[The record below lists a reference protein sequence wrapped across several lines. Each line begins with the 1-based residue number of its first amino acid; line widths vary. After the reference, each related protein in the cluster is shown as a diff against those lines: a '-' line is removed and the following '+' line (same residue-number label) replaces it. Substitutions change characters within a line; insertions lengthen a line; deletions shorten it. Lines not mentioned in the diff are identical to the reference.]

1 MLDTLSSTSQYVDS
15 RIKTFNCSTL
25 YTSIPRAQL
34 KSKLKELMLRVFQT
48 GIGEQ
53 KYHFLDLSYF
63 FKSHSKSN
71 KKYIQNLII
80 QMLDCL
86 TGIVFVQFGG
96 RINKRLVF
104 Q

>member
-1 MLDTLSSTSQYVDS
+1 MLDTLSSTSQYVGS

-25 YTSIPRAQL
+25 YTRIPRAQL
-34 KSKLKELMLRVFQT
+34 KSRHKELTQRVFQT

-53 KYHFLDLSYF
+53 KYHYLNLSYF
-63 FKSHSKSN
+63 VKSHSKSN
-71 KKYIQNLII
+71 KKYNQDLII
-80 QMLDCL
+80 QMLDFF
-86 TGIVFVQFGG
+86 TGIIFVQFGG